1 MRLLERTGFL
11 PAIRLFRQ
19 AIIDFTADGV
29 MGMAAALAF
38 HTTIS
43 LVPLLLIFI
52 NLSGLFYRQDT
63 IAPGQI
69 VTQAEAYVGA
79 DVAQLVEDILR
90 QNQVAHQAKG
100 LSWNTL
106 ITGLVTGLT
115 LFYFA
120 SGMFHQLKSALN
132 QIWGI
137 RSERPLTLRSGVF
150 YYLINRGMAA
160 LTVLGVNLFLV
171 FLIMISAILATS
183 EALMVT
189 FWPGMA
195 PYLPYLHLIASPFFL
210 IIPFAMI
217 YKILPDAHVAWR
229 DIWVGAG
236 VTAIL
241 FAIGERLIGI
251 YLHHTQLR
259 SLYGAAGTFVIILLW
274 IYYSVNVLLYGAEFM
289 KVYANTHGQRITPAI
304 PLQRIAYGEK
314 TKSPE
319 S

>member
-1 MRLLERTGFL
+1 MKLLERTGIL

-19 AIIDFTADGV
+19 ATGDFVADGV
-29 MGMAAALAF
+29 MGMSAALAF

-52 NLSGLFYRQDT
+52 NLSGLFYRQSE

-69 VTQAEAYVGA
+69 VAQAEEYIGEDA
-79 DVAQLVEDILR
+79 AQLVEDILR
-90 QNQVAHQAKG
+90 QNQRAHQSEG
-100 LSWNTL
+100 LTWSTL

-120 SGMFHQLKSALN
+120 SGMFHQLKTALN
-132 QIWGI
+132 QIWGV
-137 RSERPLTLRSGVF
+137 RSERSPTIRSGVF
-150 YYLINRGMAA
+150 YFLINRGIAA

-171 FLIMISAILATS
+171 FLIMISALLATS
-183 EALMVT
+183 EEVMVA
-189 FWPGMA
+189 FWPDMES
-195 PYLPYLHLIASPFFL
+195 YLPYLHLIASPFFL

-236 VTAIL
+236 VTALL
-241 FAIGERLIGI
+241 FAVGERLISI

-289 KVYANTHGQRITPAI
+289 KVYANTHGKRIIPSI
-304 PLQRIAYGEK
+304 PLQRIAYGGK
-314 TKSPE
+314 KSPPE
-319 S
+319 

>member
-1 MRLLERTGFL
+1 MKLLERIGVL

-19 AIIDFTADGV
+19 ALIDFTADGV

-52 NLSGLFYRQDT
+52 NLSGLLYRESE
-63 IAPGQI
+63 IVPGQI
-69 VTQAEAYVGA
+69 VAQTKEYIGA
-79 DVAQLVEDILR
+79 DAAQLVEDILR
-90 QNQVAHQAKG
+90 QNQIAHQAEG
-100 LSWNTL
+100 LTWSTM

-132 QIWGI
+132 QIWDI
-137 RSERPLTLRSGVF
+137 RSERPPTLRSGVF
-150 YYLINRGMAA
+150 YYLISRGMAA

-183 EALMVT
+183 EAVMVA
-189 FWPGMA
+189 FWPGME
-195 PYLPYLHLIASPFFL
+195 PYLPYLHLIASPLFL
-210 IIPFAMI
+210 VVPFAMV
-217 YKILPDAHVAWR
+217 YKILPDARVAWR

-236 VTAIL
+236 VTAVL
-241 FAIGERLIGI
+241 FSIGERFIGI

-259 SLYGAAGTFVIILLW
+259 SLYGASGTFVIILLW

-289 KVYANTHGQRITPAI
+289 KVYANTHGQRITPSI

-314 TKSPE
+314 KTAPE
-319 S
+319 